1 MLDTRLS
8 GLTHSHIL
16 HSNPFST
23 SMSSSQPPFKD
34 MAPSWPPGK
43 KVLYWKRQKII
54 EFILHARI
62 NLNVFLEKF
71 CQDLKLYEFLSN
83 IISGLDWRPPIT
95 ASAGVPF
102 PTQPPLR
109 PLAFL
114 ASPPPLPAT
123 ISSNNNQQL
132 MELIGALRERSSPTP
147 TEGNAILFWI
157 THQTKKVVGALSKRY
172 FDEN

>member
-1 MLDTRLS
+1 MGWPTATFSIQILFRPLCHLRNLHLKIWLHL
-8 GLTHSHIL
+8 GLLVRKYYSIL
-16 HSNPFST
+16 
-23 SMSSSQPPFKD
+23 
-34 MAPSWPPGK
+34 K
-43 KVLYWKRQKII
+43 KKYHGSICQKKFECFFRKVDGDWKSFVKTW
-54 EFILHARI
+54 
-62 NLNVFLEKF
+62 
-71 CQDLKLYEFLSN
+71 KLYEFFSN

-157 THQTKKVVGALSKRY
+157 THPAR
-172 FDEN
+172 